1 MSQFGFMSTTLDKA
15 VAIKY
20 GKDWDT
26 ARDLSFMFDFPMDG
40 LNKGAIIQA
49 SDPTAY
55 HCSFFSPVPCSIDLD
70 FRE

>member
-26 ARDLSFMFDFPMDG
+26 ARDLSLIFEFPMDG

-49 SDPTAY
+49 SEPTAY
-55 HCSFFSPVPCSIDLD
+55 HC
-70 FRE
+70 